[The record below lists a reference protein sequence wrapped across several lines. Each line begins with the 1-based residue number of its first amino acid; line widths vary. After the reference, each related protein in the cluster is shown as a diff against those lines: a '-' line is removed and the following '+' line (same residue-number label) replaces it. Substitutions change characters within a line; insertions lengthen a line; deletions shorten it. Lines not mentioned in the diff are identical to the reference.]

1 MKYVLTDMLMSNN
14 ILRFGSMAGFAIYI
28 YPSSGIIM
36 FRDEIDNSYF
46 KDFDTDDEAIK
57 HMRKTSIFS
66 IADKKIADNLDATRY
81 YSEYLTTNEEVITK
95 LILRKLAYIC
105 GHTEDF
111 VYSIA
116 SLIHLSMGNEETLR
130 VIKIYE
136 NMVENTVISKKDR
149 IEVNYAINK
158 VYEQLQAL

>member
-14 ILRFGSMAGFAIYI
+14 ILRFGSMAGFAVYVH
-28 YPSSGIIM
+28 PSSGMVM
-36 FRDEIDNSYF
+36 FRDEINNSYF

-57 HMRKTSIFS
+57 HMVKTSVFS
-66 IADKKIADNLDATRY
+66 IVDKKIEDSLDATRH

-136 NMVENTVISKKDR
+136 NIVNDAVIPKNDR
-149 IEVNYAINK
+149 VGVNYAINK